1 MGYLPPM
8 TSRRPIAR
16 ALLPS
21 VGLVAAAAAGP
32 LLQPAVLAL
41 GLQDDGAEPRLVLE
55 SLDGEKEAR
64 PAGAGPITS
73 LAAIGAA
80 FVHFEDVPAGG
91 GAGERISPADLGSFE
106 LAGGDRLA
114 GAVRGGDGDL
124 LRVEL
129 RGGVPL
135 ELSID
140 AISSILFPARIPD
153 GVTSTPG
160 PGGDGD
166 RLYLVASGSL
176 DLAQGFVEAFTDEG
190 VTFEDERLGARTF
203 AWERVAALFITA
215 LPEEGGAQTSDPPGE
230 PVAVSLRGGGRLS
243 GRLRRIVG
251 PTEGVELVLGAG
263 AEVSLPGRVV
273 DDVTLDDGSF
283 RFLGDLAPSAEA
295 STSLF
300 GDDLGFAWPMR
311 VDRNVRGGPLVVAGV
326 AFARGLG
333 VHAPSRLEWDLGSDG
348 WTRLRLACG
357 VDDTGAKA
365 GNAGAV
371 RFRVLGDGG
380 LLWESDIVR
389 AGSPAQRPAAMDV
402 KGVSKLVLEVDPA
415 GPFTLD
421 RADWLRPMLV
431 R

>member
-1 MGYLPPM
+1 M
-8 TSRRPIAR
+8 TPRSLAAR
-16 ALLPS
+16 AIVLS
-21 VGLVAAAAAGP
+21 VGLAAVAAAGP
-32 LLQPAVLAL
+32 LLQPSAPEPR
-41 GLQDDGAEPRLVLE
+41 LQDEGAEPRLVVE
-55 SLDGEKEAR
+55 GLDGKREAR

-80 FVHFEDVPAGG
+80 FVHFEGVPAGAAP
-91 GAGERISPADLGSFE
+91 GARIAPKDLGSFE

-124 LRVEL
+124 LKVEL

-135 ELSID
+135 DLTID
-140 AISSILFPARIPD
+140 AISSMVFPGRIPD

-160 PGGDGD
+160 PGSEGD

-190 VTFEDERLGARTF
+190 VTFEDDRLGARTF
-203 AWERVAALFITA
+203 AWDRVAALFITP
-215 LPEEGGAQTSDPPGE
+215 LEEEGEEDAAARPGE

-243 GRLRRIVG
+243 GRLRRIAG
-251 PTEGVELVLGAG
+251 ATEGVDIALGAG

-273 DDVTLDDGSF
+273 SEVALDDGSF
-283 RFLGDLAPSAEA
+283 RFLGDLAPSTEA

-311 VDRNVRGGPLVVAGV
+311 VDRNVRGGPLVVAGRTYS
-326 AFARGLG
+326 RGMG
-333 VHAPSRLEWDLGSDG
+333 VHAPSRLEWDLSGAG
-348 WTRLRLACG
+348 WTQFRVRCG

-365 GNAGAV
+365 GSAGAV
-371 RFRVLGDGG
+371 RFRVFGDEK
-380 LLWESDIVR
+380 LLWQSDVVR
-389 AGSPAQRPAAMDV
+389 AGAPAQGPDAMDLT
-402 KGVSKLVLEVDPA
+402 GVSKLVLEVDPA

-431 R
+431 K

>member
-1 MGYLPPM
+1 MTPYSLAVRAILP
-8 TSRRPIAR
+8 AVCL
-16 ALLPS
+16 A
-21 VGLVAAAAAGP
+21 AAAAAGP
-32 LLQPAVLAL
+32 LLQPAAPAH
-41 GLQDDGAEPRLVLE
+41 GLQDDGAEPRLVVE
-55 SLDGEKEAR
+55 SLDGERETR
-64 PAGAGPITS
+64 PAGAKPITS
-73 LAAIGAA
+73 LADIGAA
-80 FVHFEDVPAGG
+80 FVHFEDVPAGT
-91 GAGERISPADLGSFE
+91 GAGARISPTDLGSFE

-140 AISSILFPARIPD
+140 AVRSVLFPGRIPD

-160 PGGDGD
+160 PGADGD

-203 AWERVAALFITA
+203 GWNRVAALYITA
-215 LPEEGGAQTSDPPGE
+215 LPEESEEESSERPGE

-243 GRLRRIVG
+243 GRLQRISG
-251 PTEGVELVLGAG
+251 PVEGVELILGAG

-283 RFLGDLAPSAEA
+283 RFLGDLAAPAEA

-311 VDRNVRGGPLVVAGV
+311 VDRNVRGGPLVVAGE
-326 AFARGLG
+326 AYARGLG
-333 VHAPSRLEWDLGSDG
+333 VHAPSRLEWDLSGEG
-348 WTRLRLACG
+348 WTRLRVACG

-371 RFRVLGDGG
+371 RFRVLGDGE
-380 LLWESDIVR
+380 LIWASEIVR

>member
-1 MGYLPPM
+1 M
-8 TSRRPIAR
+8 TPRSLAVR
-16 ALLPS
+16 AILLP
-21 VGLVAAAAAGP
+21 VGLAAAAGAGP
-32 LLQPAVLAL
+32 LPPLVAPQT
-41 GLQDDGAEPRLVLE
+41 GLQDDSAEPRLVVE
-55 SLDGEKEAR
+55 GLDGEREVR
-64 PAGAGPITS
+64 PLRAGPITS

-80 FVHFEDVPAGG
+80 FVHFEGVPASAAP
-91 GAGERISPADLGSFE
+91 GARIAPKDLGSFE

-124 LRVEL
+124 LSVEL

-135 ELSID
+135 DLTID
-140 AISSILFPARIPD
+140 AISSVVFPGRIPD

-160 PGGDGD
+160 PGPDGD

-203 AWERVAALFITA
+203 AWDRVAALFITA
-215 LPEEGGAQTSDPPGE
+215 LEEEGDDGGAAPTGE

-243 GRLRRIVG
+243 GRLRRIAG
-251 PTEGVELVLGAG
+251 PTEGVDIALGGG

-273 DDVTLDDGSF
+273 SEVALDDGSF
-283 RFLGDLAPSAEA
+283 RFLGDLVPSAEA
-295 STSLF
+295 PASLF

-311 VDRNVRGGPLVVAGV
+311 VDRNVRGGPLVVAGRTYL
-326 AFARGLG
+326 RGMG
-333 VHAPSRLEWDLGSDG
+333 VHAPSRLEWELEGAG
-348 WTRLRLACG
+348 WRQLRVRCG

-365 GNAGAV
+365 GSAGAV
-371 RFRVLGDGG
+371 RFRVLGDDE
-380 LLWESDIVR
+380 LLWQSDVVR
-389 AGSPAQRPAAMDV
+389 AGAPAQRPPAMV
-402 KGVSKLVLEVDPA
+402 LTGVSKLVLEVDPA

>member
-1 MGYLPPM
+1 MGYLPSM
-8 TSRRPIAR
+8 TPRSLAAR
-16 ALLPS
+16 AALPC
-21 VGLVAAAAAGP
+21 VCLAAAAAAGP
-32 LLQPAVLAL
+32 LLQPAALAL

-55 SLDGEKEAR
+55 RLDGKREAR

-80 FVHFEDVPAGG
+80 FVHFEGVPAGG
-91 GAGERISPADLGSFE
+91 AADARISPADLGSFE

-203 AWERVAALFITA
+203 AWDRVAALFITA
-215 LPEEGGAQTSDPPGE
+215 LPEEGGAEGSDPPGE

-243 GRLRRIVG
+243 GRLQRIVG

-283 RFLGDLAPSAEA
+283 RFLGDLAPPAEA

-311 VDRNVRGGPLVVAGV
+311 VDRNVRGGPLVVAGET
-326 AFARGLG
+326 FARGLG

-348 WTRLRLACG
+348 WTGLRLACG

-365 GNAGAV
+365 GNTGAV
-371 RFRVLGDGG
+371 RFRVLGDGE
-380 LLWESDIVR
+380 LLWESDVVR
-389 AGSPAQRPAAMDV
+389 AGSPAQRPAAMDLE
-402 KGVSKLVLEVDPA
+402 GVSKLVLEVDPA